1 MKNLA
6 GLMKQA
12 SQMQSK
18 MADMQA
24 KLEAME
30 IEGSSGAGMVMVT
43 LSGKG
48 DLKRVRLDPK
58 LLDPAEAEMVQDLM
72 VAAHADAKRK
82 LEDAH
87 GGGNGEGHWRHVASR
102 RSEAAIL
109 STGFG
114 EACRAGST

>member
-18 MADMQA
+18 MAEVTA

-30 IEGSSGAGMVMVT
+30 IEGMSGAGMVQVV

-48 DLKRVRLDPK
+48 DLRRVKLDPK
-58 LLDPAEAEMVQDLM
+58 LLDPAEAEMVEDLL
-72 VAAHADAKRK
+72 VAAHADARRK
-82 LEDAH
+82 LEVETAAEMEKVT
-87 GGGNGEGHWRHVASR
+87 GGLQLPPGMK
-102 RSEAAIL
+102 L
-109 STGFG
+109 PF
-114 EACRAGST
+114 